1 MEFHQ
6 VVPEIYC
13 CPILGEDYNPND
25 ADKKKFALATFGF
38 FGTLVWG
45 ESGILY
51 DYDSIILSSPF
62 CKENLIIMKNKG
74 YTICVL
80 EYVPKKKLNKFL
92 STIQTFYYAVMNK
105 VSIHFFAYTDKKLSK
120 SEYLKNGILK
130 YFSPESGSFEKN
142 SFYCGFRLQK
152 FHSYPWFRS
161 NGEDLLLS
169 DLFDMKS
176 YDPFETL
183 GVYSDIE
190 YKKGFLYITC
200 GQKFSGYEIEL
211 ESFRLK
217 KVKDGLTLKYKVENG
232 INIYAITVE
241 ELKDISNVI
250 KLELNESFIVIGSNP
265 TYEERLL
272 IKNKFSNYLDLIIVW
287 YGKYPYKKG
296 DKFREYIKKFQN
308 PLIAGETFVRVS

>member
-6 VVPEIYC
+6 VVSELYC
-13 CPILGEDYNPND
+13 CPIFGEDYSYIDP
-25 ADKKKFALATFGF
+25 DKKKFTLAMFGF

-45 ESGILY
+45 ESGMLY
-51 DYDSIILSSPF
+51 DYNSIILSSPF
-62 CKENLIIMKNKG
+62 CKENFVILKDKG

-80 EYVPKKKLNKFL
+80 EYIPKKKLNKFL
-92 STIQTFYYAVMNK
+92 ATIQTFYYTVQNK
-105 VSIHFFAYTDKKLSK
+105 VSIHFFAYTNKELSK
-120 SEYLKNGILK
+120 SEYLKNGILN
-130 YFSPESGSFEKN
+130 YFKPESGNFEKN

-152 FHSYPWFRS
+152 FHSYPWFRYK
-161 NGEDLLLS
+161 GEDLLIS

-183 GVYSDIE
+183 GIYQDLVYKSQN
-190 YKKGFLYITC
+190 LYITC
-200 GQKFSGYEIEL
+200 GQEFSGYEIEL

-217 KVKDGLTLKYKVENG
+217 KFRNGLPLKYKCENG

-241 ELKDISNVI
+241 ELKNISNKI
-250 KLELNESFIVIGSNP
+250 KIESNESFIVIGSNP
-265 TYEERLL
+265 TFEERLE
-272 IKNKFSNYLDLIIVW
+272 IKNKFFDYLEIIIVW

-308 PLIAGETFVRVS
+308 PLISGETFVRAS